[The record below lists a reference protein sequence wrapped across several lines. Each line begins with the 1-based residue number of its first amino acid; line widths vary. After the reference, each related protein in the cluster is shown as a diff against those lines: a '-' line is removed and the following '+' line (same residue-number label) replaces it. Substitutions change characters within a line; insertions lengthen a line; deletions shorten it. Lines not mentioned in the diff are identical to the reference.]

1 MKRFLDFNKRDDDLQ
16 IVYESV
22 ETVVEPS
29 KPEIIEKVIETKEIT
44 EVVTLPGTPGV
55 MGPVQQ

>member
-22 ETVVEPS
+22 ETVVEPP
-29 KPEIIEKVIETKEIT
+29 KPEIIEKVIETNPK
-44 EVVTLPGTPGV
+44 
-55 MGPVQQ
+55 